1 MFLLLAKRYYENKDV
16 ISTHNKNT
24 IFCVEYE
31 ESFEYI
37 KNSNKKHQNIKIK
50 KTKKMRKD
58 PIQKK
63 AARSAA
69 KRRIRREKERRE
81 QKRRMLL
88 GLEPKGDSNRRVAAI
103 LNQIGQ
109 KKVV

>member
-1 MFLLLAKRYYENKDV
+1 
-16 ISTHNKNT
+16 
-24 IFCVEYE
+24 
-31 ESFEYI
+31 
-37 KNSNKKHQNIKIK
+37 
-50 KTKKMRKD
+50 MRKD

-63 AARSAA
+63 AARSAE
-69 KRRIRREKERRE
+69 KRKIRREKERRE

-109 KKVV
+109 KKVVQTASLPHQPGEKYSSGFFNFAKSYFLKNRIIFVQ

>member
-1 MFLLLAKRYYENKDV
+1 MDDNINILLLA
-16 ISTHNKNT
+16 
-24 IFCVEYE
+24 
-31 ESFEYI
+31 
-37 KNSNKKHQNIKIK
+37 QLK

-69 KRRIRREKERRE
+69 KRKTRREKERRE

-88 GLEPKGDSNRRVAAI
+88 GLEHKGDSNRRVTEI